1 MWCSRFLKDH
11 ITRTS
16 YKKCENFSE
25 TVFVVNKQVSKQCS
39 CKKNNTFLWI
49 GVTKP
54 VSSENRFWKS
64 DLIWLL
70 LILKPFES
78 WPFYR
83 FDLWGDMNVFK
94 KQQQNNEQSS
104 HRAAGLCQLIS
115 PVCVCCINCQF
126 VRISDGFFYLFFMTR
141 LAADS
146 LTGSQISLIRLL
158 HCDHL
163 HNWQLHV
170 KKQWF
175 LPIKRLYQ
183 RNHWWSLRVNTAS

>member
-104 HRAAGLCQLIS
+104 LRAAGLCQLIS

-126 VRISDGFFYLFFMTR
+126 VRISDGFFICFLWLGSLPTHWQEVKF
-141 LAADS
+141 LWSDS
-146 LTGSQISLIRLL
+146 STVTISTT
-158 HCDHL
+158 D
-163 HNWQLHV
+163 NSMS
-170 KKQWF
+170 KNSGF
-175 LPIKRLYQ
+175 YQ
-183 RNHWWSLRVNTAS
+183 